1 MKVLVQANKKIVLDV
16 QLNGN
21 NMNNINNKNLIKTF
35 QNFIINNL
43 RYILISTSLL
53 IIVLIIF
60 QAYNY
65 LNTQEL
71 KKTSIN
77 FFKSIQDNEVIY
89 ENLKDISE
97 TDSFYST
104 LSILKLIQNNN
115 EENNF
120 NLSNELYKK
129 LISSNKLDKLYK
141 SSIAVHASYTLI
153 DASYNQNSLSYL
165 DDIAFYINNIS
176 NDLESYFSIKKEL
189 EYLLLVTEV
198 DINKSDYKNNSEVLE
213 IYNDIYDSSLISSSV
228 KERVKKIHDFQL
240 YK

>member
-1 MKVLVQANKKIVLDV
+1 M
-16 QLNGN
+16 
-21 NMNNINNKNLIKTF
+21 
-35 QNFIINNL
+35 
-43 RYILISTSLL
+43 
-53 IIVLIIF
+53 
-60 QAYNY
+60 
-65 LNTQEL
+65 
-71 KKTSIN
+71 
-77 FFKSIQDNEVIY
+77 
-89 ENLKDISE
+89 
-97 TDSFYST
+97 
-104 LSILKLIQNNN
+104 
-115 EENNF
+115 
-120 NLSNELYKK
+120 
-129 LISSNKLDKLYK
+129 
-141 SSIAVHASYTLI
+141 I